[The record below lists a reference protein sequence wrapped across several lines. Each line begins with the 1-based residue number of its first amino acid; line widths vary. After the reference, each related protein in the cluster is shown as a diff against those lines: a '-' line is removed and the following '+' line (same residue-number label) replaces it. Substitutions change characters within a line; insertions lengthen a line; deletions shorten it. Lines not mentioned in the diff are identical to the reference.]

1 MQEILGSH
9 NDDGAFT
16 AFLEHWREVVDHR
29 LAQAI
34 GTIRR
39 LDGVA
44 GLILAGSHGAGN
56 PWPLSDIDFLPIYRD
71 DRADEAIEAVE
82 RHCLAMMNE
91 WSTQGWRTGLDI
103 GRLRF
108 TTGELRRAFASGV
121 PDPVSMLGDDRWYH
135 SIDKGFGG
143 RAVFD
148 PGGLADPLARWFTR
162 HRFDSSVVAERLDR
176 SVSSAMECLG
186 NVEACLAPGRRDLA
200 FGHLLK
206 AVQWQQVHLMERW
219 GERDNSLGRFGAR
232 FALAAS
238 SHGEAWLDTTLDAL
252 SGLDETTV
260 RRRLDLA
267 PRWVI
272 ERKDRSWAARRHIG
286 EPVTELQ
293 NDRDVLRVA
302 TIYELRTLTSPPFPA
317 WLGIPESDDDLRQRV
332 HVFSDLIRL
341 RPAH

>member
-9 NDDGAFT
+9 NDDDAFT
-16 AFLEHWREVVDHR
+16 AFLEHWREVVNHR

-39 LDGVA
+39 VDGVA

-56 PWPLSDIDFLPIYRD
+56 PWPLSDIDLLPIYRD

-82 RHCLAMMNE
+82 RHHLAMLDE

-108 TTGELRRAFASGV
+108 TTGELRQAFANGD
-121 PDPVSMLGDDRWYH
+121 PDPVSLLGDDRWYF

-148 PGGLADPLARWFTR
+148 PDGQTELLAQWFTR
-162 HRFDSSVVAERLDR
+162 HRFDPAVVVERLAR
-176 SVSSAMECLG
+176 SVSSATECLQ
-186 NVEACLAPGRRDLA
+186 NVDRHLASGRRDLA
-200 FGHLLK
+200 FGQLLK
-206 AVQWQQVHLMERW
+206 AVQWYQIHLMEHW
-219 GERDNSLGRFGAR
+219 GERDTSLGRFGTR
-232 FALAAS
+232 LDLAAT
-238 SHGEAWLDTTLDAL
+238 SHDEASLVADLNAI

-260 RRRLDLA
+260 QQRLDRA

-272 ERKDRSWAARRHIG
+272 ERRDRSCAARRHIG
-286 EPVTELQ
+286 ERVTPLQ
-293 NDRDVLRVA
+293 NNQDVLRVS
-302 TIYELRTLTSPPFPA
+302 TMYELRTLTGPPYPW
-317 WLGIPESDDDLRQRV
+317 WLAIPESDDMLRRV
-332 HVFSDLIRL
+332 QTLAELVPIRSE
-341 RPAH
+341 R